1 MPTSTPKTKK
11 LRKTRKVKE
20 VKSTKTAT
28 KIIDCPEKN
37 VRTPEKGDL
46 VFCHIIG
53 SAHGWYIDQ
62 LGLVTENKIRLLG
75 KEKLKHSPTQNILD
89 ASTNTMS
96 QNIYDIY
103 LFELEKKMHATNKD
117 FETGDI
123 EVISGLTKQS
133 IEELKKRVNTL
144 RKSMK
149 NQISVSDTNITYD
162 LGDGSK

>member
-1 MPTSTPKTKK
+1 MPTSTSKTKK
-11 LRKTRKVKE
+11 TRKTKKVKE
-20 VKSTKTAT
+20 VKSTEFTPEIPEA
-28 KIIDCPEKN
+28 PEKP

-62 LGLVTENKIRLLG
+62 LGLVTDNKTRLLG

-89 ASTNTMS
+89 ASQTTMS
-96 QNIYDIY
+96 QNVYDIY
-103 LFELEKKMHATNKD
+103 LFEMEKKMHATNKD
-117 FETGDI
+117 FESGDI
-123 EVISGLTKQS
+123 EVISGLTKKS
-133 IEELKKRVNTL
+133 IEELKKRVSTL

-149 NQISVSDTNITYD
+149 SQISVSDTNLNYD